1 MNSQLFLKIRAWG
14 GVSLFAGII
23 IAISL
28 TFLIPLPNLRG
39 PQVIAFLASYLI
51 AAAAYLIAVFRL
63 DRDNLSISIIWG
75 FAILFRLVFLFT
87 EQSLS
92 DDVYRFIW
100 DGNLLRQ
107 GINPYAQP
115 VNSPLLDSYEIP
127 LRALVNHNWMASPYL
142 PAAQLIFLSVN
153 GIVPES
159 VFSFQ
164 LASVI
169 LDLLIGWLVFD
180 SLRRLSIPSVGV
192 LIYLWNPL
200 IISEFANGAHVV
212 DAWMVLLV
220 ILAFWLMIQTLNFPR
235 RENLFNFGVILAMA
249 AATLTKGLPALLVP
263 IFLRRWRWKWTLLY
277 LGIILIILSA
287 FAFSAGWGI
296 SGPLDGVG
304 VFGATRIFMS
314 WWNFNSSI
322 YHWLEVGLS
331 GYRTPGAVPIEA
343 VGQEP
348 ILIARLLTSSVII
361 LVSLLTGWWA
371 WRMDSPQRANYLTR
385 TLILI
390 RLSIIP
396 IGAYLLFTHTV
407 HPWYVVFILPF
418 TPFLLPRGDEVSQ
431 IRRFI
436 WPWLYLSI
444 AVALSYLTYFD
455 PNDLREYDIVRLL
468 EYIPV
473 FILLI
478 WAVWPWINQGFI
490 FIFDR
495 GMRWER
501 IKRR

>member
-1 MNSQLFLKIRAWG
+1 
-14 GVSLFAGII
+14 
-23 IAISL
+23 
-28 TFLIPLPNLRG
+28 
-39 PQVIAFLASYLI
+39 
-51 AAAAYLIAVFRL
+51 
-63 DRDNLSISIIWG
+63 
-75 FAILFRLVFLFT
+75 
-87 EQSLS
+87 
-92 DDVYRFIW
+92 
-100 DGNLLRQ
+100 
-107 GINPYAQP
+107 
-115 VNSPLLDSYEIP
+115 
-127 LRALVNHNWMASPYL
+127 
-142 PAAQLIFLSVN
+142 
-153 GIVPES
+153 
-159 VFSFQ
+159 
-164 LASVI
+164 
-169 LDLLIGWLVFD
+169 
-180 SLRRLSIPSVGV
+180 
-192 LIYLWNPL
+192 
-200 IISEFANGAHVV
+200 
-212 DAWMVLLV
+212 MVLLV

-235 RENLFNFGVILAMA
+235 RENLFNFDVILAMA

-263 IFLRRWRWKWTLLY
+263 IFLKRWRWKWSLLY
-277 LGIILIILSA
+277 LGIIFGTLSA
-287 FAFSAGWGI
+287 FAIGAGWGI
-296 SGPLDGVG
+296 IGPLNGVG
-304 VFGATRIFMS
+304 VFGAMRIFMS

-385 TLILI
+385 TLTLI
-390 RLSIIP
+390 RLSVIP
-396 IGAYLLFTHTV
+396 IGTYLLITHTV

-418 TPFLLPRGDEVSQ
+418 LPFLLPRGDEVSQ
-431 IRRFI
+431 IKRFI

-444 AVALSYLTYFD
+444 AIALSYLTYFD

-478 WAVWPWINQGFI
+478 WAGWPWIHQGFI

>member
-1 MNSQLFLKIRAWG
+1 
-14 GVSLFAGII
+14 
-23 IAISL
+23 
-28 TFLIPLPNLRG
+28 
-39 PQVIAFLASYLI
+39 
-51 AAAAYLIAVFRL
+51 
-63 DRDNLSISIIWG
+63 
-75 FAILFRLVFLFT
+75 
-87 EQSLS
+87 
-92 DDVYRFIW
+92 
-100 DGNLLRQ
+100 
-107 GINPYAQP
+107 
-115 VNSPLLDSYEIP
+115 
-127 LRALVNHNWMASPYL
+127 
-142 PAAQLIFLSVN
+142 
-153 GIVPES
+153 
-159 VFSFQ
+159 
-164 LASVI
+164 
-169 LDLLIGWLVFD
+169 
-180 SLRRLSIPSVGV
+180 
-192 LIYLWNPL
+192 
-200 IISEFANGAHVV
+200 
-212 DAWMVLLV
+212 
-220 ILAFWLMIQTLNFPR
+220 
-235 RENLFNFGVILAMA
+235 
-249 AATLTKGLPALLVP
+249 
-263 IFLRRWRWKWTLLY
+263 
-277 LGIILIILSA
+277 
-287 FAFSAGWGI
+287 
-296 SGPLDGVG
+296 
-304 VFGATRIFMS
+304 MS

-418 TPFLLPRGDEVSQ
+418 LPFLLPRGDEVSQ